1 MKPGRVLGFFFCAGG
16 VVKGMQNV
24 LAAGLLAAA
33 GVAHAAPVVM
43 SPEWAKEMCE
53 AWNRDATLTGKLVES
68 GWAKNDLGRGY
79 KVMQIHRSDCKDSA
93 RVELRVSVQGGKAVC
108 VYGGKGESRLDSAAD
123 YAMWSTTEYWR
134 EMGMGMYG
142 PMRAMMVGRLK
153 FDGPYGE
160 AMSNM
165 GPFESFL
172 VLVGKV
178 PGETTACPGQ

>member
-1 MKPGRVLGFFFCAGG
+1 
-16 VVKGMQNV
+16 MQRT
-24 LAAGLLAAA
+24 LAAALLAAA
-33 GVAHAAPVVM
+33 VGAAHAAPAMM

-53 AWNRDATLTGKLVES
+53 AWNRDARLTGGLVES

-79 KVMQIHRSDCKDSA
+79 KVMQIHRSDCRDSA
-93 RVELRVSVQGGKAVC
+93 RVELRVAARSGKAIC
-108 VYGGKGESRLDSAAD
+108 TYGGRAETRLDPAAD
-123 YAMWSTTEYWR
+123 YAMWATTEHWR

-142 PMRAMMVGRLK
+142 PMRAMMFGRLK

-172 VLVGKV
+172 LLVGKV
-178 PGETTACPGQ
+178 PGETAACPAK